1 MIANVQRS
9 QRLNQIMS
17 TLVEQGIVDV
27 STLAEQFGV
36 STATIRRDLMLLENQ
51 KLASRTHGGATPHAA
66 FNDVPLGYKT
76 TQNLAEKRRIAECAL
91 QFLDGARV
99 IGMTGGTTLTAFARL
114 LLNREGLTV
123 VTNALNIATDLVS
136 GGNIR
141 VFAAGGEV
149 RTSSQEC
156 VGPTAEASLAGY
168 NIHVTFLG
176 VDGVDATAGCTN
188 YDPAGAAVNAVL
200 GQRGR
205 MIVVLADATKIS
217 RVALAQ
223 VCTMSQ
229 VNVLITDDR
238 ADPAALPRKW

>member
-1 MIANVQRS
+1 
-9 QRLNQIMS
+9 
-17 TLVEQGIVDV
+17 
-27 STLAEQFGV
+27 
-36 STATIRRDLMLLENQ
+36 MLLENQ

-114 LLNREGLTV
+114 LFNREGLTV

-156 VGPTAEASLAGY
+156 VGPTAERPSP
-168 NIHVTFLG
+168 
-176 VDGVDATAGCTN
+176 ATTSTSPSSESTAWM
-188 YDPAGAAVNAVL
+188 PP
-200 GQRGR
+200 
-205 MIVVLADATKIS
+205 
-217 RVALAQ
+217 
-223 VCTMSQ
+223 
-229 VNVLITDDR
+229 
-238 ADPAALPRKW
+238 PAAQTTTRRARR